1 MESGDYMSLNE
12 TMTGLMDAARNVT
25 QLTGKLSIS
34 DLTSY
39 IAGLLPINYLDNP
52 VETQTVETKNG
63 KFGTIFSSASLEEG
77 TYCLSA
83 TVSSSV
89 SDVSLR
95 LEFNGGDAQP
105 LSSNNGRHDWGFVG
119 NNWDFARDAM
129 ILTMSFKVTTAG
141 KFNFGLSGNPFTGG
155 EAKVDRMMLNKGDLP
170 LPFTKNKLGG
180 GAKPVLTAFFHTMR
194 GGLAYVA

>member
-1 MESGDYMSLNE
+1 MSLNE

-52 VETQTVETKNG
+52 IETQTVETKDDL
-63 KFGTIFSSASLEEG
+63 FGTILASTQLEEG

-83 TVSSSV
+83 QLSPSESH
-89 SDVSLR
+89 VSLR
-95 LEFNGGDAQP
+95 LEFKGGTAKSLDGSFA
-105 LSSNNGRHDWGFVG
+105 HDWGFPG
-119 NNWDFARDAM
+119 SNWASPGETR
-129 ILTMSFKVTTAG
+129 ILTMPFKVTKAG
-141 KFNFGLSGNPFTGG
+141 RFNFGLSGNPFTGG
-155 EAKVDRMMLNKGDLP
+155 EAKVEKMMLNKGDLP

-180 GAKPVLTAFFHTMR
+180 AKPVLTAFFRTMR